1 MIENLHITRDS
12 PIPRFLQLK
21 SQFEYLIV
29 TGQLPPGSKLPS
41 IREVSRALGIG
52 TATMVR
58 AYGELEAA
66 GLAVPNGGVGYFV
79 LGNDLSRHGSH
90 GEVRDEIQ
98 QLLHRA
104 VQNELSLDQVTQIF
118 MAAVAEM
125 RVALAKPEVVM
136 VSKRDGRLEE
146 LAMRLRHSLAD
157 LNVEVSGLSL
167 EDLANDREAWIP
179 RLRRASHVLAL
190 LFDIKQ
196 ARALLH
202 GQGLEIIPL
211 LMTPSEEVRERI
223 IHLPPGT
230 QVGIVA
236 SSLEFVDGMITGVT
250 TFNPNVV
257 ITGTTDTRDRRRLKR
272 LLDRCECVIY
282 GTLGRAMV
290 NECLPNSVEG
300 IELMYVPDE
309 TSVQR
314 LRAMLLEEGRG

>member
-1 MIENLHITRDS
+1 
-12 PIPRFLQLK
+12 
-21 SQFEYLIV
+21 
-29 TGQLPPGSKLPS
+29 
-41 IREVSRALGIG
+41 
-52 TATMVR
+52 
-58 AYGELEAA
+58 
-66 GLAVPNGGVGYFV
+66 
-79 LGNDLSRHGSH
+79 
-90 GEVRDEIQ
+90 
-98 QLLHRA
+98 
-104 VQNELSLDQVTQIF
+104 
-118 MAAVAEM
+118 
-125 RVALAKPEVVM
+125 
-136 VSKRDGRLEE
+136 
-146 LAMRLRHSLAD
+146 MRLRHSLAD

-167 EDLANDREAWIP
+167 EDLANDREAWIA

-196 ARALLH
+196 AERCCTVR
-202 GQGLEIIPL
+202 LEIISL
-211 LMTPSEEVRERI
+211 SMTPSEEVRERMI
-223 IHLPPGT
+223 DLPPGT